1 MAYLAES
8 RQRRSTY
15 TLGRR
20 IRRNQFWMFGF
31 QLAQFAHQPVVF
43 SVGNFRRIHHM
54 IKIFMMA
61 KRRSQFCQ
69 LLFD

>member
-1 MAYLAES
+1 MADLAES

-15 TLGRR
+15 TLGSESGVISSGCLVSSSRSSRIACRIQRR
-20 IRRNQFWMFGF
+20 EFP
-31 QLAQFAHQPVVF
+31 AHPSHDKDIQ
-43 SVGNFRRIHHM
+43 
-54 IKIFMMA
+54 MA